1 MEEVRKEGKPKNG
14 VDNVN
19 IRNITF
25 ETDIQRIR
33 SLKEK
38 LDDVYVDRKTG
49 NIEPQEEVAV
59 LIDEIKKLLV
69 TIIQADAQSKG
80 GFW

>member
-1 MEEVRKEGKPKNG
+1 MNYRT
-14 VDNVN
+14 
-19 IRNITF
+19 ITF

-59 LIDEIKKLLV
+59 IIDEIKKLLV
-69 TIIQADAQSKG
+69 TIIQADAQSKEA
-80 GFW
+80 

>member
-59 LIDEIKKLLV
+59 LIDEIKKILV

>member
-1 MEEVRKEGKPKNG
+1 MGAVRKEGKPKTG
-14 VDNVN
+14 VDRVN

-59 LIDEIKKLLV
+59 LIDEIKKILV

>member
-1 MEEVRKEGKPKNG
+1 METVGSESKPKTG
-14 VDNVN
+14 VN
-19 IRNITF
+19 IVNYRMITF

-69 TIIQADAQSKG
+69 TIIQADAQSKEA
-80 GFW
+80 

>member
-1 MEEVRKEGKPKNG
+1 MDSSLDSYGTVRNYPFGLWAFMCFWVKNY
-14 VDNVN
+14 
-19 IRNITF
+19 RNYKGENMNYRTITF

-49 NIEPQEEVAV
+49 NIEP
-59 LIDEIKKLLV
+59 
-69 TIIQADAQSKG
+69 
-80 GFW
+80 

>member
-1 MEEVRKEGKPKNG
+1 MAEVRKEGKPKNG

-69 TIIQADAQSKG
+69 TIIQADAQSKEA
-80 GFW
+80 

>member
-1 MEEVRKEGKPKNG
+1 MYFWFKNYRNYKEENMNYRT
-14 VDNVN
+14 
-19 IRNITF
+19 ITF

-59 LIDEIKKLLV
+59 LIDEIKKILV

>member
-1 MEEVRKEGKPKNG
+1 
-14 VDNVN
+14 VN

-59 LIDEIKKLLV
+59 LIDEIKKILV

>member
-1 MEEVRKEGKPKNG
+1 MAEVRKEGKPKNG

>member
-69 TIIQADAQSKG
+69 TIIQADAQSKEA
-80 GFW
+80 

>member
-1 MEEVRKEGKPKNG
+1 MNYRT
-14 VDNVN
+14 
-19 IRNITF
+19 ITF

-49 NIEPQEEVAV
+49 NIEP
-59 LIDEIKKLLV
+59 
-69 TIIQADAQSKG
+69 
-80 GFW
+80 